1 MKGTWLRGRRDLRWR
16 FVIAGLV
23 VVLVVMVGL
32 ALTLGAA
39 GVERTDVWQS
49 LLHHLG
55 LRPDAPPADG
65 VVWGIRMPRA
75 LLAGLVGAFLG
86 IAGVA
91 LQGLYRNPLAD
102 PHLLAIGPG
111 AAIGAAIG
119 SLGAG
124 TRGAVAGGAAMGVA
138 AALLSRRVAR
148 RQSDDAGRLVL
159 VGVAL
164 GAVLTAWAG
173 FIVTGSDRTRVP
185 PMEFWLLGNLGSAT
199 WVSVQALAVIGGAA
213 TIVLF
218 GASRTLDLL
227 ALGETEAT
235 HLGVDVDLSGS
246 IVSIAVGMMTGAAV
260 GAGGVIGFVGLLI
273 PTLIRPI
280 APSTHRSLIVAAALA
295 GSAFLIGAD
304 TFSRNILVPIEIP
317 VGLVTTAI
325 GGPVFLWLL
334 ARLRSVQW
342 S

>member
-1 MKGTWLRGRRDLRWR
+1 MTEDRRGLRPGLRWR
-16 FVIAGLV
+16 FVIAALV
-23 VVLVVMVGL
+23 VFLAAMLGL
-32 ALTLGAA
+32 ALTSGAA
-39 GVERTDVWQS
+39 GVARADVWQS
-49 LLHHLG
+49 LLHHAG
-55 LRPDAPPADG
+55 IASDAPPADG
-65 VVWGIRMPRA
+65 VVWGIRVPRA

-86 IAGVA
+86 ISGVA

-124 TRGAVAGGAAMGVA
+124 TRGAVAGGAAMGVIS
-138 AALLSRRVAR
+138 ALLSRRVAR
-148 RQSDDAGRLVL
+148 KQADDAGRLVL

-213 TIVLF
+213 IVVLV

-235 HLGVDVDLSGS
+235 HLGVDVDLSGA
-246 IVSIAVGMMTGAAV
+246 IISIAIGMMTGAAV
-260 GAGGVIGFVGLLI
+260 GAGGVIGFVGLLV
-273 PTLIRPI
+273 PTVIRPV
-280 APSTHRSLIVAAALA
+280 APNTHRSRIGAAGLLGA
-295 GSAFLIGAD
+295 AFLIGAD
-304 TFSRNILVPIEIP
+304 TFARTIFVPIEIP

-334 ARLRSVQW
+334 GRLRSVRW
-342 S
+342 T

>member
-1 MKGTWLRGRRDLRWR
+1 M
-16 FVIAGLV
+16 
-23 VVLVVMVGL
+23 
-32 ALTLGAA
+32 
-39 GVERTDVWQS
+39 
-49 LLHHLG
+49 
-55 LRPDAPPADG
+55 
-65 VVWGIRMPRA
+65 
-75 LLAGLVGAFLG
+75 
-86 IAGVA
+86 
-91 LQGLYRNPLAD
+91 
-102 PHLLAIGPG
+102 
-111 AAIGAAIG
+111 
-119 SLGAG
+119 
-124 TRGAVAGGAAMGVA
+124 A

-148 RQSDDAGRLVL
+148 RQSDDAGRLIL

-213 TIVLF
+213 TVALL

-235 HLGVDVDLSGS
+235 HLGVDVDLAGS
-246 IVSIAVGMMTGAAV
+246 IISIAVGMMTGAAV

-273 PTLIRPI
+273 PTLIRP
-280 APSTHRSLIVAAALA
+280 ASPSRHRALILAGALA
-295 GSAFLIGAD
+295 GAAFLIGAD
-304 TFSRNILVPIEIP
+304 TFSRTILVPIEIP

-334 ARLRSVQW
+334 GRLRSVRW

>member
-1 MKGTWLRGRRDLRWR
+1 MTDAQTGFRRGLRWR
-16 FVIAGLV
+16 IVIAGLV
-23 VVLVVMVGL
+23 VLAGAMFAL
-32 ALTLGAA
+32 ALTVGAA
-39 GVERTDVWQS
+39 GVPRGDVWQS
-49 LLHHLG
+49 VLHHLG
-55 LRPDAPPADG
+55 LTSEAPAADG

-86 IAGVA
+86 IAGVS

-111 AAIGAAIG
+111 AAIGAALG

-124 TRGAVAGGAAMGVA
+124 TRGAVAGGAAMGVV

-148 RQSDDAGRLVL
+148 RQADDPGRLIL

-173 FIVTGSDRTRVP
+173 FVVTGADRTRVP
-185 PMEFWLLGNLGSAT
+185 PMEFWLLGSLGSAT

-213 TIVLF
+213 IVVLL

-246 IVSIAVGMMTGAAV
+246 IISIAVGMMTGAAV

-273 PTLIRPI
+273 PTLIRPV
-280 APSTHRSLIVAAALA
+280 APSSHRPRIGAAALLGA
-295 GSAFLIGAD
+295 AFLIGAD
-304 TFSRNILVPIEIP
+304 TFARTVFVPIEIP
-317 VGLVTTAI
+317 VGLVTTAV

-334 ARLRSVQW
+334 GRLRSARW